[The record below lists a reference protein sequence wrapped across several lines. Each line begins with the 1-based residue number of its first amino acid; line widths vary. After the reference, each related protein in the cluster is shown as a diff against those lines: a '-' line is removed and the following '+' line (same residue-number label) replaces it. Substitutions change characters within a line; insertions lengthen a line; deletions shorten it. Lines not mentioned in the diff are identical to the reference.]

1 MTRVSVIF
9 ADRSIAVD
17 GVGLVIDDSLWSFDE
32 PHLHALQWSNSE
44 GWVELVQD
52 QDRPW
57 RANER
62 VTDAAKVQPFL
73 DAHAQQRLLDES
85 RLAAA
90 VARTEA
96 FVAKEA
102 AKALAMRTEPAS
114 PLPGQMAPALEP
126 DGVQTADGLL

>member
-32 PHLHALQWSNSE
+32 PQLHALQWSGSE
-44 GWVELVQD
+44 GWVEMVQE
-52 QDRPW
+52 QNRTW
-57 RANER
+57 RANEP
-62 VTDAAKVQPFL
+62 VTDAAMVQPFL

-102 AKALAMRTEPAS
+102 AKALTMRTEPAS
-114 PLPGQMAPALEP
+114 PLQGQTTPALEP

>member
-17 GVGLVIDDSLWSFDE
+17 GVGLVIDDSLWSCDE

-62 VTDAAKVQPFL
+62 VTDAAMVQPFL

-96 FVAKEA
+96 LVAKEA
-102 AKALAMRTEPAS
+102 AKAFAMRTEPAS
-114 PLPGQMAPALEP
+114 PLPGQMTPALEP

>member
-17 GVGLVIDDSLWSFDE
+17 GVGLVIDDSLWNFDE
-32 PHLHALQWSNSE
+32 PHLHALQWSGRE

-62 VTDAAKVQPFL
+62 ITDAAMVQPFL
-73 DAHAQQRLLDES
+73 DAHAQQRLLGES

-114 PLPGQMAPALEP
+114 PLPGQMTPALEP